1 MRSLRRTRLKAPE
14 GFLHSGFWKQS
25 SESQTPRID
34 VRFWGVQ
41 KFISPDFLSESF
53 SSPDIP
59 FRRSCFV
66 SDSFLFPFPVSWSV
80 PFSLSA
86 FLSRSFRCS
95 CKKLAG
101 MHRSLGR
108 KYCSYQNGGNKFER
122 YIFQTRFVA
131 FAIGAMAILL
141 RKTSPNSARK
151 DAFAMRKPWS

>member
-1 MRSLRRTRLKAPE
+1 MCIQAFGNKVLNPKRPESMCGFGVSRSSFLPISCLNR
-14 GFLHSGFWKQS
+14 FLH
-25 SESQTPRID
+25 RIFRS
-34 VRFWGVQ
+34 VGVALC
-41 KFISPDFLSESF
+41 PTA
-53 SSPDIP
+53 
-59 FRRSCFV
+59 SCFLFR
-66 SDSFLFPFPVSWSV
+66 SAGPFL
-80 PFSLSA
+80 FSLSA

-122 YIFQTRFVA
+122 SIFQTRFVA

-151 DAFAMRKPWS
+151 EAFTKRKLRS